1 MSRFRFTLCAAASAL
16 AVLGCATPTQQG
28 LVVKPMQTVR
38 HGAGPEAN
46 YAIGRYFQGQLR
58 YEDAI
63 NAYRQALAAQPGH
76 VGALNALGVIY
87 SLQKRPELAEQHF
100 RAALA
105 VAPGDSQVLNNLGY
119 HLLSNARV
127 AEAVQAFEQARA
139 ADPANTTVVAN
150 LAAAQAQLGALPAP
164 VVVEAAT
171 AATPPPAPAPA
182 PAIAPPPAPAMATA
196 APAAAAVPVA
206 APTAA
211 AAVTTAA
218 AAQPAAA
225 APGAHNVA
233 PAATPRLAGRIEISN
248 GNGATGLAMG
258 VSHLLAAQGA
268 GPARLTNDKPYGV
281 VRSSIQFV
289 AGAEQEARQINQALP
304 VPLPLTQVASL
315 QRKAPVR
322 VLLGKDFPPATVIA
336 QVSTRRAS

>member
-1 MSRFRFTLCAAASAL
+1 MPRFRFTLCAAASAL

-28 LVVKPMQTVR
+28 LAVKPMQAVR

-87 SLQKRPELAEQHF
+87 SLQKRPELAEQYF

-105 VAPGDSQVLNNLGY
+105 VAPGDSQVLNNLGF
-119 HLLSNARV
+119 HLMSNARV
-127 AEAVQAFEQARA
+127 PEAVQAFEQARA
-139 ADPANTTVVAN
+139 AEPANATVVAN
-150 LAAAQAQLGALPAP
+150 LAAAQAQLPAAAEPAP
-164 VVVEAAT
+164 VQAVVVAAV
-171 AATPPPAPAPA
+171 AAPAVA
-182 PAIAPPPAPAMATA
+182 PVAAPVPTPVA
-196 APAAAAVPVA
+196 APAAVRR
-206 APTAA
+206 T
-211 AAVTTAA
+211 
-218 AAQPAAA
+218 
-225 APGAHNVA
+225 
-233 PAATPRLAGRIEISN
+233 GRVEISN
-248 GNGATGLAMG
+248 GNGATGLAMS

-304 VPLPLTQVASL
+304 VQLPLTQVTSL
-315 QRKAPVR
+315 ERKAPVR
-322 VLLGKDFPPATVIA
+322 VLLGKDFPSATVIT

>member
-127 AEAVQAFEQARA
+127 PEAVQAFEQARA

-171 AATPPPAPAPA
+171 AATTPPAPAP
-182 PAIAPPPAPAMATA
+182 MATA
-196 APAAAAVPVA
+196 APAAVAVPVA